1 MPGQVPGG
9 EMPGQ
14 QSPGGQNPGQG
25 EMPGTQGEG
34 NQPGTQSQPTWE
46 QQQGGGAAGGQEM
59 PQGGMPPGG
68 AQGGQPGGAETES
81 WESGVPGSGSG
92 NDGWETSNQLPGGN
106 GSRIP
111 PMPSEQGLPPGAGAG
126 AGQNGQPPGGQDG
139 QPPGGQGG
147 DSELDKA
154 LEDFDGEILAERAV
168 IQQRS
173 NERAGSGNAQGE
185 LPGEQGAVQGTPG
198 EPGGAQQQTAGYVP
212 RGMPSQNN
220 SQKAPPMS
228 TGGSQVPEDIPDA
241 RDDDI
246 IARQLREAAMNEPDP
261 ELREKLWEEYRR
273 YKGA

>member
-1 MPGQVPGG
+1 MPGG
-9 EMPGQ
+9 
-14 QSPGGQNPGQG
+14 
-25 EMPGTQGEG
+25 QGEG
-34 NQPGTQSQPTWE
+34 NQGEGNQGGNQSQPTWE
-46 QQQGGGAAGGQEM
+46 TQQGGGAAGGQEL

-68 AQGGQPGGAETES
+68 AQGGQAGAEGES
-81 WESGVPGSGSG
+81 WETGVPGSGSG
-92 NDGWETSNQLPGGN
+92 SDGWETSNQLPGGN

-111 PMPSEQGLPPGAGAG
+111 PMPSEQGLPPGSGGGQSGQQAG
-126 AGQNGQPPGGQDG
+126 GQPGGQ
-139 QPPGGQGG
+139 PGGQGG

-173 NERAGSGNAQGE
+173 NERAGSSGNAPGE
-185 LPGEQGAVQGTPG
+185 LPGDPGAVQGTPG

-220 SQKAPPMS
+220 TQKAPPAA
-228 TGGSQVPEDIPDA
+228 TAGSSVPEDIPDA